1 VALAAPSGPP
11 HMSKGWG
18 GALTKNGSS
27 YGPAPNTFR
36 YWGKGPYCC
45 SREGGWQIMQNIVA
59 HKLPITSPH
68 KTPNKSKLFIGVSET
83 RGDRKMKRGDVIKI
97 ELNDAKQTD
106 DAVEGWPI

>member
-1 VALAAPSGPP
+1 MGNYELGGIFVLWGSYPSAALSQQRHPNRSISGLRPP
-11 HMSKGWG
+11 
-18 GALTKNGSS
+18 
-27 YGPAPNTFR
+27 
-36 YWGKGPYCC
+36 
-45 SREGGWQIMQNIVA
+45 
-59 HKLPITSPH
+59 PH